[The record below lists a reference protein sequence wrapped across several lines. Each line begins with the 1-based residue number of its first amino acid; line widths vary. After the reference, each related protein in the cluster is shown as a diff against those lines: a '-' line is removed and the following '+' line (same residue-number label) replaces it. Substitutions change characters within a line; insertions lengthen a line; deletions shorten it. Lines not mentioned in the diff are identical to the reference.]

1 MESTSSI
8 NNNQQNPFIYEKEQ
22 HQQQQNNGRRV
33 KFKLKNSK
41 RKTEKIINNFTSM
54 DNQKNNKLI
63 NNENGKEEIFNFALK
78 GLVEELKM

>member
-1 MESTSSI
+1 LESTSSV
-8 NNNQQNPFIYEKEQ
+8 NNNQQNQFIFGKE
-22 HQQQQNNGRRV
+22 HQKQQQNNGRRV

-78 GLVEELKM
+78 GLVEELKI